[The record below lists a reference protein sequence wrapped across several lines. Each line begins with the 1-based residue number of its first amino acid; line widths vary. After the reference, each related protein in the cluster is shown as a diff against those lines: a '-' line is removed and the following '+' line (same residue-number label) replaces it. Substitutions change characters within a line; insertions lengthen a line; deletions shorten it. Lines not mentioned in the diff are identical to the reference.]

1 MKRLRWLA
9 FCLAAAV
16 LPAAAQE
23 TALDARLSGTLDKLK
38 RSGTIVLGH
47 RAASVPFSYVSARGE
62 PIGYTVDLCRQ
73 VVDALATAIDRPL
86 AIRWQAVTPESRFDD
101 VASGRIDMEC
111 GSTTSNLERQ
121 KRVAFSQTVFV
132 AGTKLM
138 VKKGSPIR
146 SFRDLAG
153 KAVAVS
159 AGTTNEGALRN
170 LQSKFRLD
178 FKLLVVP
185 DHEAG
190 YALLASGQVDA
201 FATDDVLL
209 AGLLAQHASQADYV
223 VTGEFLSYD
232 PYGIMFRKGDPAFAN
247 AVGDALRD
255 LAASHEIERRYTRWF
270 LQKLP
275 GGASLDLPMTPQLEA
290 LLESMGAGER

>member
-1 MKRLRWLA
+1 MRRLRWLV
-9 FCLAAAV
+9 FCVAALA
-16 LPAAAQE
+16 LPAVAQDAA
-23 TALDARLSGTLDKLK
+23 LSGTLDKLK

-47 RAASVPFSYVSARGE
+47 RAASVPFSYLSAKGE
-62 PIGYTVDLCRQ
+62 PIGYSVDLCKL
-73 VVDALATAIDRPL
+73 VVDALSAAIDRPL

-101 VASGRIDMEC
+101 VASGRVDMEC

-153 KAVAVS
+153 RTVVVS
-159 AGTTNEGALRN
+159 AGTTNEKALRD
-170 LQSKFRLD
+170 LQAKFRLD
-178 FKLLVVP
+178 FKLLAAP
-185 DHEAG
+185 DHEAAYG
-190 YALLASGQVDA
+190 MLASGQADA

-232 PYGIMFRKGDPAFAN
+232 PYGLMFRKGDPAFA
-247 AVGDALRD
+247 ATVGDALRD

-290 LLESMGAGER
+290 LLEAMGADQQR